1 MSKIKV
7 MSDELANKIAAGE
20 VVERPASVV
29 KELLENSLDAN
40 ATEIK
45 IELVESGMLEIVIQ
59 DNGDGMDFEDSLKA
73 FTRHATSKI
82 SNEYDLLK
90 ILTLGFRGEALP
102 SIASVSDVELK
113 TSNGVEGAFVRV
125 KGSKLITHEH
135 SDLKKGTKISVKNLF
150 FNTPARLK
158 HLKNVYTELA
168 NISDYVQK
176 IALSRPDVKF
186 TLVNNAKVLLR
197 TDGQNNL
204 LKTISNVYS
213 IDVAKE
219 MLSLSNSNSD
229 YRVSGFTTKP
239 IMQRSSRNYITLVV
253 NHRIVKSSKI
263 VKAILEG
270 YYTYIPHGK
279 YPITVLN
286 IEVDPTLI
294 DVNVHPNKLEI
305 KFSKEDELFL
315 MIKQAVQKVLGKELF
330 IPKPLLSEAK
340 PVEVIQ
346 PQLDLRLN
354 QESTYQEE
362 QVATVISESQV
373 TETEV
378 TQEVEVD
385 AEIQTTQEIEMIDDV
400 VISKEQPIQ
409 KETLKMYPIGQVL
422 GTYIVAQNEE
432 GMYLIDQH
440 AAAERVR
447 YERYKK
453 AALTNNQVKELIVP
467 LVFDF
472 SLSDA
477 LIIEN
482 NIELLKSFNLE
493 VEKFGEKTFR
503 VRSHPIWFKEG
514 EESEDISKIFNQ
526 VLNNRNVDLSRL
538 REGAIIQMSC
548 KLSLKANHSLSKL
561 EIERLIE
568 DLLLCDNPNTC
579 PHGRPVIVH
588 VSTYEL
594 EKMFKRVM

>member
-1 MSKIKV
+1 
-7 MSDELANKIAAGE
+7 
-20 VVERPASVV
+20 
-29 KELLENSLDAN
+29 
-40 ATEIK
+40 
-45 IELVESGMLEIVIQ
+45 
-59 DNGDGMDFEDSLKA
+59 
-73 FTRHATSKI
+73 
-82 SNEYDLLK
+82 
-90 ILTLGFRGEALP
+90 LGFRGEALP

-113 TSNGVEGAFVRV
+113 TSNGQEGAFVHV
-125 KGSKLITHEH
+125 KGSNVIAHEH

-150 FNTPARLK
+150 YNTPARLK

-186 TLVNNAKVLLR
+186 TLVNNSKVLLR

-219 MLSLSNSNSD
+219 MLAISD
-229 YRVSGFTTKP
+229 ANTDYTISGFTTKP
-239 IMQRSSRNYITLVV
+239 ILQRSSRNYISLIV
-253 NHRIVKSSKI
+253 NNRIVKSSKI

-279 YPITVLN
+279 YPITVLS
-286 IEVDPTLI
+286 IDVDPTLI

-305 KFSKEDELFL
+305 KFSKEEELFS
-315 MIKQAVQKVLGKELF
+315 MIKEAVQQVLGKEMF
-330 IPKPLLSEAK
+330 IPKPTLQEPK
-340 PVEVIQ
+340 KEEVIQ
-346 PQLDLRLN
+346 PQLDLRLK
-354 QESTYQEE
+354 SDVTYVEE
-362 QVATVISESQV
+362 PISSVVSEPTPLEAVEPIKQPLDEKIV
-373 TETEV
+373 V
-378 TQEVEVD
+378 EVEDIVKD
-385 AEIQTTQEIEMIDDV
+385 EPV
-400 VISKEQPIQ
+400 K
-409 KETLKMYPIGQVL
+409 KETLKMYPVGQVL

-447 YERYKK
+447 YEKYKRE
-453 AALTNNQVKELIVP
+453 ALNNHQVKELIVP

-477 LIIEN
+477 LIIES

-526 VLNNRNVDLSRL
+526 VLNNRNIDLSRL

-568 DLLLCDNPNTC
+568 DLLQCDNPNTC